1 MLFGLCSLSLT
12 CCILVDS
19 ATVICWKS
27 PVVIVGALDLVCPFY
42 SIFDGKSC

>member
-19 ATVICWKS
+19 STVICWKS
-27 PVVIVGALDLVCPFY
+27 LFVILGVLYLFCRFY
-42 SIFDGKSC
+42 SIYDGKSC